1 MAGIAGAAPVTEA
14 TLGAPPNAAPPG
26 AGPPANAPIVSSVG
40 RGPLAAA
47 AAGSGPAAFPATA
60 STGAAASAEEEEAAA
75 TRIQATFKGKK
86 ARAEFAA
93 SRESSPRKAADS
105 PAAAS
110 SAAAAAPVAR
120 VANPRADFLVSAA
133 ATFGAADPSSASV
146 SRWAAFAG
154 TAIASLVPAAP
165 SGLRPRARSPARVQ
179 DHDRRG
185 RVVRV
190 RSRGVPRVESRRR
203 LGGSRRVEFLRR
215 NRREFSRAHVLERA
229 ARDPTPS
236 RRG

>member
-60 STGAAASAEEEEAAA
+60 STGAAASAEEEAAA

-165 SGLRPRARSPARVQ
+165 SGLLRAPGPPRGYKITIGAVESYAFGPEAYRAS
-179 DHDRRG
+179 
-185 RVVRV
+185 
-190 RSRGVPRVESRRR
+190 SRGGVDKI
-203 LGGSRRVEFLRR
+203 
-215 NRREFSRAHVLERA
+215 HQI
-229 ARDPTPS
+229 T
-236 RRG
+236 